1 MKPLHSLVPMAHV
14 ASVPHSIEFYKKL
27 GFEVG
32 NTFTPSDQKEPSWAW
47 LRSGGAHLMVTR
59 ASESVDARAQAVLF
73 YIYCED
79 VPTFRGELQKN
90 GVMVGEIEYP
100 FYAPRGEFRVT
111 DPDGYCLMITH
122 AG

>member
-1 MKPLHSLVPMAHV
+1 MKPLHSLVSMSHV
-14 ASVPHSIEFYKKL
+14 ASVPHSIEFYKML

-32 NTFTPSDQKEPSWAW
+32 NTFTPSDQKEPTWAW

-59 ASESVDARAQAVLF
+59 ASEPVDARAQAVLF
-73 YIYCED
+73 YIYCDD
-79 VPTFRGELQKN
+79 VAAFRGELQKN

>member
-14 ASVPHSIEFYKKL
+14 ASVPRSIEFYKKL

-32 NTFTPSDQKEPSWAW
+32 NTFTPSDQKEPAWAW
-47 LRSGGAHLMVTR
+47 LRSGGSHLMVTR
-59 ASESVDARAQAVLF
+59 ADEPVDARAQAVLF

-79 VPTFRGELQKN
+79 VAAFRGELQKK
-90 GVMVGEIEYP
+90 GVMAGEIEYP

>member
-14 ASVPHSIEFYKKL
+14 SSVPRSIEFYKKL

-32 NTFTPSDQKEPSWAW
+32 NTFTPADQKEPAWAW

-59 ASESVDARAQAVLF
+59 ASEPVDARAQAVLF

-79 VPTFRGELQKN
+79 VAALRGELQKN
-90 GVMVGEIEYP
+90 GMMVGEIEYP